1 MILSPREKQLL
12 TELLNSTKEVSVNQ
26 MISLLKV
33 SKRTVYRE
41 LDSLIE
47 TLNSIDVEVKKVSR
61 GNYQLVI
68 DDIQR
73 EKLMKLVGSDSW
85 MELSTSERQRGILYD
100 LLETLAPIPMANFL
114 KIYDISNTTFYGDI
128 KQLETRLAKSPLKIV
143 RNMGYE
149 IIGSE
154 KYRRLLMANILE
166 SEINEYEFFHLQD
179 IPEQGNFFVKFLKE
193 EQFKLVKT
201 IVLEEL
207 NQSLPKLS
215 DRKIQHLV
223 LMILI
228 AVDRVA
234 QDHVLIEESY
244 MELINKETL
253 NMSKRIFSKLGK
265 ETKQLFPVNEIVFY
279 ANLLND
285 FSNSFE
291 DDFFEENFD
300 SELAYSVKRLIE
312 LVSEQTEVSFFE
324 DYNLYKMLLTHLS
337 GVFSRVI
344 LQEDQLRNPIL
355 ERIMEQYVEVANG
368 IKESLPLVFP
378 NQQLTEEEIAYMV
391 LHFANSLERSPKVM
405 EVDIAGFSPSGLV
418 STSML
423 EMKLRNHFPF
433 VHTIHFF
440 SIAELG
446 TVDLENDYDLV
457 VSTSLLPGFT
467 GKY

>member
-26 MISLLKV
+26 MIGLLKV

-47 TLNSIDVEVKKVSR
+47 TLHSIDIEVKKVSR
-61 GNYQLVI
+61 GNYQLMI

-100 LLETLAPIPMANFL
+100 LLETLAPIPMGNFL

-128 KQLETRLAKSPLKIV
+128 KQLETRLAKSPLKIM

-149 IIGSE
+149 VIGSE

-193 EQFKLVKT
+193 EQFELVKT

-207 NQSLPKLS
+207 KQSLPKLS
-215 DRKIQHLV
+215 DRKLQHLV

-234 QDHVLIEESY
+234 QGHVLIEESY

-253 NMSKRIFSKLGK
+253 NMSKRIFSKLGR

-300 SELAYSVKRLIE
+300 SELAYSVK
-312 LVSEQTEVSFFE
+312 
-324 DYNLYKMLLTHLS
+324 
-337 GVFSRVI
+337 
-344 LQEDQLRNPIL
+344 
-355 ERIMEQYVEVANG
+355 
-368 IKESLPLVFP
+368 
-378 NQQLTEEEIAYMV
+378 
-391 LHFANSLERSPKVM
+391 
-405 EVDIAGFSPSGLV
+405 
-418 STSML
+418 
-423 EMKLRNHFPF
+423 
-433 VHTIHFF
+433 
-440 SIAELG
+440 
-446 TVDLENDYDLV
+446 
-457 VSTSLLPGFT
+457 
-467 GKY
+467 